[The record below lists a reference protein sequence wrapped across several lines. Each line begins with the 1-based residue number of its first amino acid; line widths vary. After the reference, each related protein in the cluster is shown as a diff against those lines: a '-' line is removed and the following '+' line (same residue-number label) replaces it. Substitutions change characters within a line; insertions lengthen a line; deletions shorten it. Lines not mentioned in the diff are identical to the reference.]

1 MDKKLKGAW
10 MTNNPK
16 SLLSWYPR
24 RAVLLREGSPKATSE
39 YTVEEFK
46 AMGMVGIYLDE
57 DVEDLSSMKMCTNRN
72 EYMKNLRERGL

>member
-1 MDKKLKGAW
+1 MTPEGTWL
-10 MTNNPK
+10 TNNPK
-16 SLLSWYPR
+16 TILSWYPR

-57 DVEDLSSMKMCTNRN
+57 DVEDLSSMEMCHSRN
-72 EYMKNLRERGL
+72 EYMNNLRAREL